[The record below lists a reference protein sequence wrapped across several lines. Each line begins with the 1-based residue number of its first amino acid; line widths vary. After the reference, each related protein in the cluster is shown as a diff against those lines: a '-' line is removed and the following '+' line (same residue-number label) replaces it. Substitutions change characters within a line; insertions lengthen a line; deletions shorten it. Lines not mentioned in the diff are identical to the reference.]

1 MSKKPTSSDV
11 ARLAGVSQSSV
22 SLILNGSDKVS
33 FSSATRERVL
43 AAART
48 LGYQPKGQT
57 RAPRRRSN
65 LLLILTPTI
74 SNPYYCE
81 LSQAIERCAAD
92 RGYHTVICNTF
103 RKPEKASR

>member
-48 LGYQPKGQT
+48 LGYQPKGRTGPQAAEQS
-57 RAPRRRSN
+57 APDPHAHHLQS
-65 LLLILTPTI
+65 LLLRAVPG
-74 SNPYYCE
+74 
-81 LSQAIERCAAD
+81 D
-92 RGYHTVICNTF
+92 RAL
-103 RKPEKASR
+103 RR

>member
-65 LLLILTPTI
+65 QIGR
-74 SNPYYCE
+74 
-81 LSQAIERCAAD
+81 A
-92 RGYHTVICNTF
+92 HV
-103 RKPEKASR
+103 

>member
-33 FSSATRERVL
+33 FSSATRERVQ

-48 LGYQPKGQT
+48 QGYPPQGQTPAPPRRGHQLLHRPPPLAQPK
-57 RAPRRRSN
+57 
-65 LLLILTPTI
+65 
-74 SNPYYCE
+74 
-81 LSQAIERCAAD
+81 
-92 RGYHTVICNTF
+92 
-103 RKPEKASR
+103 

>member
-43 AAART
+43 AAAWS
-48 LGYQPKGQT
+48 LGYLP
-57 RAPRRRSN
+57 
-65 LLLILTPTI
+65 
-74 SNPYYCE
+74 
-81 LSQAIERCAAD
+81 
-92 RGYHTVICNTF
+92 
-103 RKPEKASR
+103 